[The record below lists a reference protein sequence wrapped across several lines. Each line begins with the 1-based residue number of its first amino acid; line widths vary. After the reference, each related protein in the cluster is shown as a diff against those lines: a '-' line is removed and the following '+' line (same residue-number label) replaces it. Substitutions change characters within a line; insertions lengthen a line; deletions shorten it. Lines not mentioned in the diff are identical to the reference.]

1 MNQKYFFTQNT
12 ISHLFAIKNTLK
24 TSLWLC
30 IFCIF
35 ASNLSAKHIVGGDM
49 TYRYLSDI
57 NDSTK
62 LFEITLVIYRDC
74 ASGGGQFDN
83 PAVIGVFRGSRNSAD
98 LLSTIDV
105 DINTEATVEPVVP
118 PCADVSGVDVCVESA
133 TYIFTQE
140 IVFSPNES
148 HFIVYQRCCRTN
160 QIVNILQPGAY
171 GATYLV
177 EITPAAFLGNNNSPT
192 FVNFPPTYICD
203 KFELNFDHS
212 AVDTDGDSLTYSFC
226 TPISGGG
233 DGMSGGGNCMSP
245 VPNPPCNPPWEEVV
259 FVGQYSSEAP
269 MFGTPVVTVD
279 TFTGLMVGKPVG
291 LGQYVVGICANEY
304 RNGVLIGTTIRDFQ
318 FNVVNCAT
326 VVIAEIRESE
336 FIAGQGFVI
345 AKCGVKD
352 FTVIN
357 DSPVSPFVLSTVW
370 EFDLG
375 DSIFTTTDEDA
386 MFTVPT
392 YGEYIGALYL
402 NRGGA
407 CPDSA
412 FIKIIAQPDIT
423 ADFSY
428 TYDICENMPVLFQD
442 QSIAEAAGGVKI
454 WNWDTGNI
462 SSTEEN
468 PEIQFPSF
476 GTYSMT
482 LTVIDTNN
490 CKDEITKTIVWQP
503 QILPT
508 VKEFPT
514 QTVCLPQLVTF
525 DLIDSVEALNARIDW
540 DFGDGT
546 SKGNIW
552 KPTHLYDKVGV
563 FYPKVTLSN
572 DYDCLAADTLNGKV
586 IVNPSPTAD
595 FEFFP
600 KKISNIENE
609 IKFSDLSSDDA
620 VVWEWRFGQEG
631 NSRTQ
636 NPTYTV
642 QDTGSMKVFFSVM
655 NQYGCIDSTYKILD
669 IVPKIKLYLP
679 NAFSPDKAISDGND
693 RFGVLGI
700 ILGTTLFDLRIYSRW
715 GEMVFQTDDPNEGWD
730 GRRRGNKKLLSSGVY
745 TYILQVKDTRGEP
758 YTVEGTVTLVK

>member
-1 MNQKYFFTQNT
+1 MYQKHFF
-12 ISHLFAIKNTLK
+12 IKNTNSYLFAAKNALK
-24 TSLWLC
+24 ISLWLC
-30 IFCIF
+30 FLCFF
-35 ASNLSAKHIVGGDM
+35 ANNLSAKHIVGGDM
-49 TYRYLSDI
+49 TYRYLSDV

-83 PAVIGVFRGSRNSAD
+83 PAVVGVFRGSRDAAD

-105 DINTEATVEPVVP
+105 DIASEVTVEPVVP
-118 PCADVSGVDVCVESA
+118 PCADVTGVNVCVESA
-133 TYIFTQE
+133 TYTFTQE

-160 QIVNILQPGAY
+160 QIVNILNPGTF

-192 FVNFPPTYICD
+192 FVNFPPTFICN
-203 KFELNFDHS
+203 KFELNFDHRAIDS
-212 AVDTDGDSLTYSFC
+212 DGDSLSYSFC

-233 DGMSGGGNCMSP
+233 NGMGGGGNCSSP
-245 VPNPPCNPPWEEVV
+245 TPNPPCNPPWEQVV
-259 FVGQYSSEAP
+259 FVGQYNEGAP
-269 MFGTPVVTVD
+269 MSGEPVIKVD
-279 TFTGLMVGKPVG
+279 ELTGFMTGEPFN
-291 LGQYVVGICANEY
+291 LGQFVVGICCNEY
-304 RNGVLIGTTIRDFQ
+304 RDGILIGTTIRDFQ
-318 FNVVNCAT
+318 FNVVNCST

-345 AKCGVKD
+345 AKCGEKD
-352 FTVIN
+352 FDVIN
-357 DSPVSPFVLSTVW
+357 DSPFSPFVLSTLW

-375 DSIFTTTDEDA
+375 DSIFTTTTQDA
-386 MFTVPT
+386 SFTVPT

-412 FIKIIAQPDIT
+412 YIKIIAQPDIT

-428 TYDICENMPVLFQD
+428 TYDVCENKPVIFQD
-442 QSIAEAAGGVKI
+442 ESIAEAAGGVKI
-454 WNWDTGNI
+454 WSWDAGINA
-462 SSTEEN
+462 STIEN

-476 GTYSMT
+476 GTYPVT

-490 CKDEITKTIVWQP
+490 CKDEITKNVIWQP
-503 QILPT
+503 HILPT
-508 VKEFPT
+508 VSIFPT
-514 QTVCLPQLVTF
+514 QTVCVPQLVTF
-525 DLIDSVEALNARIDW
+525 DVIDSLEALDARVDW

-552 KPTHLYDKVGV
+552 KPTHLYDKVGIY
-563 FYPKVTLSN
+563 YPKVILSN
-572 DYDCLAADTLNGKV
+572 EYDCLAADTLSGRV
-586 IVNPSPTAD
+586 VVNPSPTANFD
-595 FEFFP
+595 YLP

-609 IKFSDLSSDDA
+609 IKFTDISSDDA

-631 NSRTQ
+631 NSRVQ
-636 NPTYTV
+636 NPIYSV
-642 QDTGSMKVFFSVM
+642 QDTGKMEVYFSVM

-669 IVPKIKLYLP
+669 IVPKIKFYLP
-679 NAFSPDKAISDGND
+679 NVFSPDKAISDGND

-700 ILGTTLFDLRIYSRW
+700 ILGTNLFDLKVYSRW
-715 GEMVFQTDDPNEGWD
+715 GEMVFQTNDPNEGWD
-730 GRRRGNKKLLSSGVY
+730 GRRKGNKKLLPTGVY
-745 TYILQVKDTRGEP
+745 TYTLQVKDTRGEP
-758 YTVEGTVTLVK
+758 YIIEGTVTLVK